1 MAMNMMLEIPEELNR
16 HVMAR
21 VQTGE
26 YTSAIEYVLDLV
38 TRDRDRILAQEKLNC
53 LLQDGL
59 NSELE
64 VVTTEYW
71 KDLRAS
77 VLESDI

>member
-1 MAMNMMLEIPEELNR
+1 MNVMLEIPEELKR

-38 TRDRDRILAQEKLNC
+38 TRDRDRMLAQEKLRG
-53 LLQDGL
+53 LLQEGL
-59 NSELE
+59 DSEAEL
-64 VVTTEYW
+64 VTPEYW
-71 KDLRAS
+71 KDLRTS
-77 VLESDI
+77 VLGGDA

>member
-1 MAMNMMLEIPEELNR
+1 MNVMLKIPEDLKR

-38 TRDRDRILAQEKLNC
+38 MRDRDRILAQEKLKD
-53 LLQDGL
+53 LIQEGS
-59 NSELE
+59 NSEVE
-64 VVTTEYW
+64 IVTPEYW
-71 KDLRAS
+71 KDLKNS
-77 VLESDI
+77 VLENDA

>member
-1 MAMNMMLEIPEELNR
+1 MNVMLEIPEDLKR

-38 TRDRDRILAQEKLNC
+38 MRDRDRILAQEKLKS
-53 LLQDGL
+53 LIQEGL
-59 NSELE
+59 DSEVE
-64 VVTTEYW
+64 VVTPEYW
-71 KDLRAS
+71 KDLRNS
-77 VLESDI
+77 VLENDA

>member
-1 MAMNMMLEIPEELNR
+1 MNVMLEIPEELKR
-16 HVMAR
+16 HVMAQ

-38 TRDRDRILAQEKLNC
+38 MRDRDRILAQERLKS

-59 NSELE
+59 DSEVE
-64 VVTTEYW
+64 VVTPEYW
-71 KDLRAS
+71 KDLRNS
-77 VLESDI
+77 VLENDA